1 MGTMTAFA
9 IRKLTLLA
17 AALAAGMF
25 APAALAQSPANQP
38 AAAKPLAFEV
48 VSIRPNKSPLH
59 EGVAVTP
66 DGWHMTHGP
75 LILALLT
82 AYVPQNG
89 DAMMYTVSTLNGVP
103 DWAMSETYDID
114 AKVSEADLA
123 AWKDPAKQ
131 PAMLHAML
139 QTALAE
145 RCKLAA
151 HRGSKEVAVYSLI
164 LAKGGPKFKE
174 AVAGEKHPGSFPIP
188 DGGEL
193 VFNDGAGNMHFYGTH
208 VGALA
213 VILSNVAG
221 RPVENNT
228 GLTARYDMA
237 LRRPQVGG
245 PSTEADSGPDSA
257 PTIFS
262 VVGDLGLKLVPA
274 KSSVETLFIDH
285 LEKPSEN

>member
-1 MGTMTAFA
+1 MIAFA
-9 IRKLTLLA
+9 NRKSTLLA
-17 AALAAGMF
+17 AALTAGMF
-25 APAALAQSPANQP
+25 ALTVLSQAPASTPGV
-38 AAAKPLAFEV
+38 AKPLAFEV
-48 VSIRPNKSPLH
+48 VSIRPNKSPGH
-59 EGVAVTP
+59 ADAAVTP
-66 DGWHMTHGP
+66 DGWHMTRGP
-75 LILALLT
+75 LIMALLA
-82 AYVPQNG
+82 AYVPQAG

-103 DWAMSETYDID
+103 DWAMRETYDID
-114 AKVSEADLA
+114 AKVPEADLA
-123 AWKDPAKQ
+123 AWKDPANQ
-131 PAMLHAML
+131 QAMLHAML
-139 QTALAE
+139 QAALAE
-145 RCKLAA
+145 RCKLVV

-174 AVAGEKHPGSFPIP
+174 AVPGEKHPGSFPVP

-193 VFNDGAGNMHFYGTH
+193 VFNDSAGNIHFYGTR

-221 RPVENNT
+221 RPVENKT

-262 VVGDLGLKLVPA
+262 VVADLGLKLAPA

-285 LEKPSEN
+285 IERPSEN